1 MKLDKLSKLETIK
14 NIQPLDTI
22 KPKQKVNLLNVSH
35 LLNYTA
41 TILLFQ
47 MQILRNEIVINDR
60 TILKVIENEALKVVR
75 SLMNDNLQE
84 LEYTKKDINSFYKQV
99 GIKENPSSL
108 KSCC

>member
-14 NIQPLDTI
+14 NIKPLDTI
-22 KPKQKVNLLNVSH
+22 KPKQKVNLLNVSY

-41 TILLFQ
+41 TILLYQ
-47 MQILRNEIVINDR
+47 MQILRNEIVIKDR

-75 SLMNDNLQE
+75 SLNSDNLKE

-99 GIKENPSSL
+99 GIKE
-108 KSCC
+108 KV

>member
-1 MKLDKLSKLETIK
+1 MKLDKLSKLETIT

-22 KPKQKVNLLNVSH
+22 KPKQKVNLLNECY

-47 MQILRNEIVINDR
+47 MQILKNEIVIKDR
-60 TILKVIENEALKVVR
+60 TILKAIESEALKVVR
-75 SLMNDNLQE
+75 SLNSDNLQE

-99 GIKENPSSL
+99 GIKE
-108 KSCC
+108 KV

>member
-14 NIQPLDTI
+14 NIKPLDTI
-22 KPKQKVNLLNVSH
+22 KPKQKVNLLNVSY

-41 TILLFQ
+41 TILLYQ
-47 MQILRNEIVINDR
+47 MQILRNEIVIKDR

-75 SLMNDNLQE
+75 SLNSDNLQE

-99 GIKENPSSL
+99 GIKE
-108 KSCC
+108 KV

>member
-1 MKLDKLSKLETIK
+1 MKFDKLSSLETIK
-14 NIQPLDTI
+14 NIKPLDTI
-22 KPKQKVNLLNVSH
+22 KLKQKVNLLNECY

-41 TILLFQ
+41 TILLHQ

-99 GIKENPSSL
+99 GIKE
-108 KSCC
+108 KA

>member
-1 MKLDKLSKLETIK
+1 MKFDKLSSLETIK
-14 NIQPLDTI
+14 NIKPLDTI
-22 KPKQKVNLLNVSH
+22 KLKQKVNLLNECY

-41 TILLFQ
+41 TILLHQ

-60 TILKVIENEALKVVR
+60 TILKAIENEALKVVR

-99 GIKENPSSL
+99 GIKE
-108 KSCC
+108 KV

>member
-14 NIQPLDTI
+14 NIQPLDII
-22 KPKQKVNLLNVSH
+22 KPKQKVNLLNECY
-35 LLNYTA
+35 LLSYTA

-47 MQILRNEIVINDR
+47 MQILRNEIVIKDR

-99 GIKENPSSL
+99 GIKE
-108 KSCC
+108 KV

>member
-14 NIQPLDTI
+14 NIMPLGAI
-22 KPKQKVNLLNVSH
+22 KPKQKINLLNECY

-41 TILLFQ
+41 AILLFQ
-47 MQILRNEIVINDR
+47 MQILRNEIVIKDR

-75 SLMNDNLQE
+75 SLMSDNLQE

-99 GIKENPSSL
+99 GIKE
-108 KSCC
+108 KI

>member
-1 MKLDKLSKLETIK
+1 MKFDKLSSLETIK
-14 NIQPLDTI
+14 NIKPLDTI
-22 KPKQKVNLLNVSH
+22 KLKQKVNLLNECY

-41 TILLFQ
+41 TILLHQ

-99 GIKENPSSL
+99 RIKE
-108 KSCC
+108 KV